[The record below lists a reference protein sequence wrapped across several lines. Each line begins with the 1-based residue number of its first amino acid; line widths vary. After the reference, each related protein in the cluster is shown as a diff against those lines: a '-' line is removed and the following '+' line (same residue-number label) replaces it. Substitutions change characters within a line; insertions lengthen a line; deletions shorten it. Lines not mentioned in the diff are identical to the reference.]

1 MNAPFRIHAPVV
13 TPVARDRIAWHPR
26 GAVAVGEHG
35 RILFRGDERDL
46 PEELQALP
54 ELRGGDV
61 LLPGLIDTHVHLP
74 QFDCRGKFGTT
85 LLEWLDRFIYPEE
98 IRFAQEEVARD
109 TARRFYRGLISAGTT
124 TAMVYGSVHERAT
137 DIAFEEADRA
147 GLRILL
153 GNVLMDRNAP
163 ADLLLP
169 AGEALDASERL
180 IEAWHRRTPL
190 LSYVI
195 SPRFAP
201 TSSPELLRGAAE
213 LAERYD
219 TYIQTHL
226 NESDSEIAR
235 VRELFPENA
244 HYTDVYR
251 EAGLLTPKSVFGH
264 NIHTDDAQLSMLAA
278 HDCAVAHCPD
288 SNLFLGSGRF
298 PIEPHEQHG
307 IRVGLG
313 SDVAA
318 GTTLSMLHVMRTMSY
333 VQGRSL
339 HPFLPIHTGTLGG
352 AEALRLANEIG
363 SLDAGKSADM
373 ISVHVERKFCRGKSL
388 QELSDVEIA
397 SVIVYRTA
405 ETAVRRVWVGG
416 TELTD

>member
-13 TPVARDRIAWHPR
+13 TPIARDRIAWHPH
-26 GAVAVGEHG
+26 GVVVVDEDG

-46 PEELQALP
+46 PEEMQALP
-54 ELRGGDV
+54 KLRSDDV

-74 QFDCRGKFGTT
+74 QFDCRGKFGAT

-98 IRFAQEEVARD
+98 MRFAREEVARD
-109 TARRFYRGLISAGTT
+109 TARRFYLALQNAGTT
-124 TAMVYGSVHERAT
+124 TAMVYGSVHERAAH
-137 DIAFEEADRA
+137 IAFEEAERA

-153 GNVLMDRNAP
+153 GNVLMDCNAP
-163 ADLLLP
+163 AELLLP
-169 AGEALDASERL
+169 AGEALAASERL

-201 TSSPELLRGAAE
+201 TCSAELLRGSAE
-213 LAERYD
+213 LAERHD
-219 TYIQTHL
+219 THIQTHL
-226 NESDSEIAR
+226 NESVSEISR
-235 VRELFPENA
+235 VRELFPDSA
-244 HYTDVYR
+244 HYTGVYR
-251 EAGLLTPKSVFGH
+251 QAGLLTPKSVFGH
-264 NIHTDDAQLSMLAA
+264 NIHTDDEQLSMLAA
-278 HDCAVAHCPD
+278 HGCAVAHCPD

-298 PIEPHEQHG
+298 PIDMHEQHG

-318 GTTLSMLHVMRTMSY
+318 GTSLSMLHVMRTMSY

-339 HPFLPIHTGTLGG
+339 HPFLPFHSGTLGG
-352 AEALRLANEIG
+352 ADALGLAAETG
-363 SLDAGKSADM
+363 SLDTGKSADM
-373 ISVHVERKFCRGKSL
+373 IALHVEREFCRGKSL

-416 TELTD
+416 NELTE

>member
-1 MNAPFRIHAPVV
+1 MNTPFRIHAPVV

-26 GAVAVGEHG
+26 GAVAVNERG

-46 PEELQALP
+46 LEELHALP
-54 ELRGGDV
+54 ELRSDDL
-61 LLPGLIDTHVHLP
+61 LLPGMIDTHVHLP
-74 QFDCRGKFGTT
+74 QFDCRGKFGAT

-98 IRFAQEEVARD
+98 MRFAREEVARD
-109 TARRFYRGLISAGTT
+109 TARRFYRALRSAGTT

-137 DIAFEEADRA
+137 HIAFEEAERA

-153 GNVLMDRNAP
+153 GNVLMDCNAP
-163 ADLLLP
+163 ADLLLD
-169 AGEALDASERL
+169 AGEALAASRRL
-180 IEAWHRRTPL
+180 IGAWHRRTPL

-201 TSSPELLRGAAE
+201 TCSAELLRGAAD
-213 LAERYD
+213 LAERHD
-219 TYIQTHL
+219 THIQTHL

-235 VRELFPENA
+235 VRELFPDSA
-244 HYTDVYR
+244 HYTGVYR

-264 NIHTDDAQLSMLAA
+264 DIHTDDEQLSMLAA
-278 HDCAVAHCPD
+278 HGCAVAHCPD

-298 PIEPHEQHG
+298 PIDMHERHG

-333 VQGRSL
+333 VQGHSL
-339 HPFLPIHTGTLGG
+339 HPFLPLHTATLGG
-352 AEALRLANEIG
+352 ADALGLASETG

-373 ISVHVERKFCRGKSL
+373 ISVHVERQFCRGKSL
-388 QELSDVEIA
+388 QDLSDVEIA

>member
-13 TPVARDRIAWHPR
+13 TPIARDRIAWHPR
-26 GAVAVGEHG
+26 GAVAVDERG
-35 RILFRGDERDL
+35 RILFRGEERDL
-46 PEELQALP
+46 PEELLALP
-54 ELRGGDV
+54 ELRSDDL
-61 LLPGLIDTHVHLP
+61 LLPGLIDAHVHLP

-98 IRFAQEEVARD
+98 MRFAREEVARD
-109 TARRFYRGLISAGTT
+109 TARRFYRALLNAGTT
-124 TAMVYGSVHERAT
+124 TAMVYGSAHERAT
-137 DIAFEEADRA
+137 HIAFEEAERV

-163 ADLLLP
+163 AELLLD
-169 AGEALDASERL
+169 AAEAIAASERL

-201 TSSPELLRGAAE
+201 TCSAELLSGAAK
-213 LAERYD
+213 LAERHD
-219 TYIQTHL
+219 THIQTHL

-235 VRELFPENA
+235 VRELFPDSA

-251 EAGLLTPKSVFGH
+251 RAGLLTPKSVFGH
-264 NIHTDDAQLSMLAA
+264 DIHTDDDQLAMLAA
-278 HDCAVAHCPD
+278 RDCAVAHCPD

-298 PIEPHEQHG
+298 PIELHERHG

-333 VQGRSL
+333 AQGRSL
-339 HPFLPIHTGTLGG
+339 HPFLPFHTATLGG
-352 AEALRLANEIG
+352 AEALTLASETG

-373 ISVHVERKFCRGKSL
+373 ISVHVERQFCRGKSL
-388 QELSDVEIA
+388 QDLSDVEIA

-405 ETAVRRVWVGG
+405 ETAMRRVWVGG
-416 TELTD
+416 AELTD